1 MEAVTGC
8 GSAAGVLPPG
18 STLAAPGVAGAETTG
33 GGGADGVEVGLAT
46 VALERGVRKAAGA
59 SGAASPWANTTW
71 FAASRPQPRVRL
83 TVDVRIARNFIR
95 KL

>member
-1 MEAVTGC
+1 MEAVTGG

-18 STLAAPGVAGAETTG
+18 STPAALGVAGAETAG
-33 GGGADGVEVGLAT
+33 GEVGLAT
-46 VALERGVRKAAGA
+46 VALGRGVRKAAGA

-83 TVDVRIARNFIR
+83 TVDVRIARNFMR